1 MKHHLIYIV
10 AALGATLLPFW
21 GEAQQSESALKFSST
36 IGDYGHIR
44 EDGGSVVCRFEAV
57 NSGTEP
63 VAIVDVITS
72 CGCTS
77 VAFDRKPIAAGES
90 TTLDIRFDPMNRPG
104 RIDRTVYLR
113 TSDYDGD
120 IRLSLVGEVTPRD
133 KSIEELYPFDMGG
146 GLRLTTNHHTFTYL
160 EHGKAIEERIGY
172 INASEKAIA
181 IALSPVRSSGA
192 LTVTYPKWLEAGASG
207 DIIVRYRLSAEST
220 RYGTLNDEFRF
231 SVDGIRSE
239 HIVTTQAIAVDNF
252 DLYDDISSPRAI
264 IPKNI
269 IRFGELN
276 RTNDFL
282 ERSFTIVNEGGS
294 SLYIRKVESSS
305 SAIRAIVEQ
314 GAEIKPGE
322 TLKITVRLY
331 PAYIGDSDLPFTG
344 RITLTT
350 NDMLQP
356 MKLIRVNA
364 IPVW

>member
-1 MKHHLIYIV
+1 MKHCLLYIFV
-10 AALGATLLPFW
+10 ALAIALLPSAV
-21 GEAQQSESALKFSST
+21 EAQQRESALKFHST
-36 IGDYGHIR
+36 VGDYGHIP

-113 TSDYDGD
+113 TTDFDGD

-133 KSIEELYPFDMGG
+133 KSVEELYPFDMGG
-146 GLRLTTNHHTFTYL
+146 GLRLATNHHTFTYI

-172 INASEKAIA
+172 INSSDKAIT
-181 IALSPVRSSGA
+181 IALSPIRSSGA

-207 DIIVRYRLSAEST
+207 DIIIRYRLSLESS

-231 SVDGIRSE
+231 AVDGVGSE

-252 DLYDDISSPRAI
+252 DLYDDISTPRGV

-269 IRFGELN
+269 IKFGEVN

-282 ERSFTIVNEGGS
+282 ERSFTIVNEGQS
-294 SLYIRKVESSS
+294 SLFIRKVESSS

-314 GAEIKPGE
+314 GAKLKPGE

>member
-1 MKHHLIYIV
+1 MKKTIY
-10 AALGATLLPFW
+10 
-21 GEAQQSESALKFSST
+21 
-36 IGDYGHIR
+36 
-44 EDGGSVVCRFEAV
+44 
-57 NSGTEP
+57 
-63 VAIVDVITS
+63 
-72 CGCTS
+72 
-77 VAFDRKPIAAGES
+77 
-90 TTLDIRFDPMNRPG
+90 M
-104 RIDRTVYLR
+104 
-113 TSDYDGD
+113 
-120 IRLSLVGEVTPRD
+120 
-133 KSIEELYPFDMGG
+133 
-146 GLRLTTNHHTFTYL
+146 GLRLTTNHHTFTYI

-172 INASEKAIA
+172 INSSDKAIT
-181 IALSPVRSSGA
+181 IALSPIRSSGA

-207 DIIVRYRLSAEST
+207 DIIIRYRLSAESS

-231 SVDGIRSE
+231 AVDGVGSE

-252 DLYDDISSPRAI
+252 DLYDDISTPRGV

-269 IRFGELN
+269 IKFGEVN

-282 ERSFTIVNEGGS
+282 ERSFTIVNEGQS
-294 SLYIRKVESSS
+294 SLFIRKVESSS

-314 GAEIKPGE
+314 GAELKPGE